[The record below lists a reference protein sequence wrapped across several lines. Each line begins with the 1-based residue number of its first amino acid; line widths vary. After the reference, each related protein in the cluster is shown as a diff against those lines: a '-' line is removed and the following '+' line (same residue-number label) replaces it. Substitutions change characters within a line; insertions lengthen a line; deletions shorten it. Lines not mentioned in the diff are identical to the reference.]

1 MSHVAPSGPSAS
13 ELDVFACPLD
23 GVNQIEASAG
33 TGKTWNICALYVRL
47 LLEKDLGADEILV
60 VTFTKAATAELH
72 ERIRARLAQLAHA
85 LDTGDDGGDPFI
97 ARLFET
103 TLAPERGLDPQ
114 TAAKRVRRALRAFD
128 QAAIH
133 TIHAFCQRALQ
144 EAPFAAAMPFA
155 FEMEADD
162 GALRFELAADFW
174 RTRVEPVAAAYPAF
188 AEWLVEYGAGP
199 AALDA
204 QLARRLKKPLA
215 RLRWDGLHA
224 ADDGAESAARAHF
237 DTAAAIWRDERG
249 VLGTLLADAQ
259 PSLNQRSHK
268 PEAVSEALDAWAR
281 YFEQASAVAALP
293 RAALK
298 LTQSALEKATKKG
311 GATPR
316 HAFFDVAQALEA
328 AVAALEA
335 AQRARWLSLVEQ
347 WLDAAPAELAQRKR
361 TRRVVS
367 FDDLLANLYRAL
379 DAHPW
384 LRETL
389 RARYPAALIDE
400 FQDTDPLQFAIF
412 DTIFAPAGPL
422 FLVGDPK
429 QAIYSFRAADLHTY
443 LAARAR
449 ASARYTLAVNQRSTP
464 AIVDACNR
472 VFGANPRAFVL
483 DGLDYEPVR
492 AGSRVRAPL
501 VDATDPLAGA
511 GDFRIW
517 TLPAGD
523 DVLTKRDA
531 QRHAAHACAAEIA
544 RLMRGARERAVT
556 LGGEPLA
563 ASGIAVLV
571 QTHRQGSLV
580 KRVLA
585 AWGIGSV
592 ELAQASVFATIDAEQ
607 LERVLAAIDAPGDL
621 RRLRSALA
629 SDWFGLDAAALW
641 RLEQG
646 DAEQDGIDAAAR
658 GASGN
663 GGGARA
669 ASAGAP
675 APSPAD
681 ADAMGWVERFSRY
694 RLLWRE
700 RGFAVMWRTLAGEL
714 RIAERLMAGADG
726 ERRVTDVNHLAELTQ
741 ARASAQPG
749 IAPTLRWLAAQ
760 RLEGGGDD
768 AQLRLESDRN
778 LVQIVTV
785 HKSKGLEYAIVFCP
799 FLNDGGLRE
808 PAGSGLPDA
817 REYHDESGCAVL
829 HYGCDDEAAERAS
842 REAVREQAAER
853 ARLVYV
859 ALTRAVYRCYLVA
872 GTYQSSRSTKEAR
885 RSVLNWLVAG
895 AGRDFDAWLKE
906 PPEDAELAER
916 WQALAGGPVT
926 LGALPVPA
934 HREPLAA
941 GHDAQATRAAR
952 RATRGLRD
960 AWRIASFS
968 SLASAIAR
976 DESGIARAAD
986 DEMRPDHDA
995 LAAALGADA
1004 LEPPDAA
1011 AAIAP
1016 APAAPRE
1023 LAEDDILAFPRG
1035 AAAGE
1040 CLHRLLELSNFAD
1053 ASTWPPAALRALHE
1067 RPVEAEL
1074 ALAERLPAMM
1084 TRLVADLAATELVP
1098 GMRLAALDPARRL
1111 TEMEFLFPAP
1121 ALDFNALRRL
1131 LAAHGYPDVALEA
1144 GTLAGFVKGFIDMIV
1159 EHDGRFWIV
1168 DWKSNHLGTTP
1179 EAYGER
1185 ALDAAMAHH
1194 AYHLQAL
1201 LYMVALHRYLR
1212 VRMRGYDYDAHIA
1225 GYLYVFVRGV
1235 RPDWRNG
1242 GASAGV
1248 HARRPAR
1255 ALIEALDALMREGMH
1270 ERGRRTFRVDGRPG
1284 GPSARAG
1291 RFRAR
1296 ARRRLRAPDRDAVAA
1311 CRRERRGRALGGTR
1325 GVRREPRDGG
1335 GARMR
1340 RAARARAARRRAV
1353 RRRTR
1358 GARRERRDRVRWHRA
1373 RRRVPTR
1380 RRSRWSAVSRA
1391 LLRIR
1396 DAARE
1401 RARRA
1406 EPMRRRAGGRRRCAL
1421 ARRARRAARP
1431 LFRAAEGA
1439 GRRLAARCGPHRAHG
1454 PRDDRERR
1462 AGHRQ
1467 DDDGRRRDR
1476 VPARCASGLADRACR
1491 AHRQGRAADAG
1502 GAARARRQP
1511 AGGTRGAPAAHV
1523 LHAAPAAG
1531 RWPGRALRA
1540 PPRQSAAVR
1549 SRRRRR
1555 GFDDRRRARR
1565 AFARRARAERAPRAA
1580 RRQGSARGRRGGRG
1594 VRRAERASRV
1604 QPGDVRDDRAH
1615 ARRRRGR
1622 VRGGAA
1628 GRVRRAGGR
1637 RGARGG
1643 RACGSGRYGRGRARD
1658 GRRRSCGR
1666 TNDRGRSRTNDH
1678 GRSRGDGGRAGIR
1691 RATRAG
1697 AARGPARRRARIE
1710 SDRRRCAGIVVRVRR
1725 RRIRWG
1731 HVGRRAGGRRAR
1743 CREARWRGAEPRR
1756 AARRAS
1762 GRRRIARRRA
1772 QPARCVRRACPVG
1785 FGGCFRPGKRRAR
1798 VRAGGRSRPGRFA
1811 GGRVFRRAGRVD
1823 RSGRTRVARQRGLF
1837 VLRRRFGECR
1847 SRRAA
1852 KRRGDGDRR
1861 GRAHRAAGCAGS
1873 DGADA
1878 ARDRAIGRFRR
1889 RAADR
1894 LRRLA

>member
-316 HAFFDVAQALEA
+316 HAFFDVAQALEV

-464 AIVDACNR
+464 AIVGACNR

-1016 APAAPRE
+1016 APAAAPRE

-1255 ALIEALDALMREGMH
+1255 ALIEALDALMREG
-1270 ERGRRTFRVDGRPG
+1270 
-1284 GPSARAG
+1284 
-1291 RFRAR
+1291 
-1296 ARRRLRAPDRDAVAA
+1296 DA
-1311 CRRERRGRALGGTR
+1311 
-1325 GVRREPRDGG
+1325 
-1335 GARMR
+1335 
-1340 RAARARAARRRAV
+1340 
-1353 RRRTR
+1353 
-1358 GARRERRDRVRWHRA
+1358 
-1373 RRRVPTR
+1373 
-1380 RRSRWSAVSRA
+1380 
-1391 LLRIR
+1391 
-1396 DAARE
+1396 
-1401 RARRA
+1401 
-1406 EPMRRRAGGRRRCAL
+1406 
-1421 ARRARRAARP
+1421 
-1431 LFRAAEGA
+1431 
-1439 GRRLAARCGPHRAHG
+1439 
-1454 PRDDRERR
+1454 
-1462 AGHRQ
+1462 
-1467 DDDGRRRDR
+1467 
-1476 VPARCASGLADRACR
+1476 
-1491 AHRQGRAADAG
+1491 
-1502 GAARARRQP
+1502 
-1511 AGGTRGAPAAHV
+1511 
-1523 LHAAPAAG
+1523 
-1531 RWPGRALRA
+1531 
-1540 PPRQSAAVR
+1540 
-1549 SRRRRR
+1549 
-1555 GFDDRRRARR
+1555 
-1565 AFARRARAERAPRAA
+1565 
-1580 RRQGSARGRRGGRG
+1580 
-1594 VRRAERASRV
+1594 
-1604 QPGDVRDDRAH
+1604 
-1615 ARRRRGR
+1615 
-1622 VRGGAA
+1622 
-1628 GRVRRAGGR
+1628 
-1637 RGARGG
+1637 
-1643 RACGSGRYGRGRARD
+1643 
-1658 GRRRSCGR
+1658 
-1666 TNDRGRSRTNDH
+1666 
-1678 GRSRGDGGRAGIR
+1678 
-1691 RATRAG
+1691 
-1697 AARGPARRRARIE
+1697 
-1710 SDRRRCAGIVVRVRR
+1710 
-1725 RRIRWG
+1725 
-1731 HVGRRAGGRRAR
+1731 
-1743 CREARWRGAEPRR
+1743 
-1756 AARRAS
+1756 
-1762 GRRRIARRRA
+1762 
-1772 QPARCVRRACPVG
+1772 
-1785 FGGCFRPGKRRAR
+1785 
-1798 VRAGGRSRPGRFA
+1798 
-1811 GGRVFRRAGRVD
+1811 
-1823 RSGRTRVARQRGLF
+1823 
-1837 VLRRRFGECR
+1837 
-1847 SRRAA
+1847 
-1852 KRRGDGDRR
+1852 
-1861 GRAHRAAGCAGS
+1861 
-1873 DGADA
+1873 
-1878 ARDRAIGRFRR
+1878 
-1889 RAADR
+1889 
-1894 LRRLA
+1894 

>member
-1 MSHVAPSGPSAS
+1 MSRAAPAAALPR
-13 ELDVFACPLD
+13 ELDVFACRLD

-85 LDTGDDGGDPFI
+85 LDTGDDGGDPFV

-103 TLAPERGLDPQ
+103 TLSPECGLDPQ

-174 RTRVEPVAAAYPAF
+174 RTRVEPVAAAHPAF

-215 RLRWDGLHA
+215 ELRWDGLHT
-224 ADDGAESAARAHF
+224 ADDDAPAAARAHF
-237 DTAAAIWRDERG
+237 DTAAGIWRDERG
-249 VLGTLLADAQ
+249 ALDALLADAQ

-268 PEAVSEALDAWAR
+268 PEAVAEALDAWAR

-298 LTQSALEKATKKG
+298 LTQTALEKATKKG

-328 AVAALEA
+328 AVAAVEA
-335 AQRARWLSLVEQ
+335 AQRGRWLALVAQ
-347 WLDAAPAELAQRKR
+347 WLDTAPAELAQRKR

-367 FDDLLANLYRAL
+367 FDDLLTNLYRAL
-379 DAHPW
+379 EAHPW

-412 DTIFAPAGPL
+412 DTIFAPVGPL

-472 VFGANPRAFVL
+472 VFSANPRAFVL

-501 VDATDPLAGA
+501 ADATDPLAGA
-511 GDFRIW
+511 GDFRVW

-523 DVLTKRDA
+523 DALTKRDA

-544 RLMRGARERAVT
+544 RLMRGARAREAT

-563 ASGIAVLV
+563 ASDIAVLV
-571 QTHRQGSLV
+571 QTHKQGSLV

-646 DAEQDGIDAAAR
+646 DAAQGDAEGAERDAKAGDARQSDGRAR
-658 GASGN
+658 
-663 GGGARA
+663 
-669 ASAGAP
+669 ASAGAS
-675 APSPAD
+675 AKPSAD

-700 RGFAVMWRTLAGEL
+700 RGFAVMWRTLANEL
-714 RIAERLMAGADG
+714 RIAERLMAGPDG
-726 ERRVTDVNHLAELTQ
+726 ERRVTDINHLAELTQ

-808 PAGSGLPDA
+808 PGGSGLPDA
-817 REYHDESGCAVL
+817 REYHDEAGGAVL

-842 REAVREQAAER
+842 REAIREQAAER

-872 GTYQSSRSTKEAR
+872 GTYVSSRSTKEAR

-916 WQALAGGPVT
+916 WQALASGPVT
-926 LGALPVPA
+926 LGPLPVPA

-941 GHDAQATRAAR
+941 GHDASATQAAR

-968 SLASAIAR
+968 SLTSAIAR
-976 DESGIARAAD
+976 EESGVASVAD
-986 DEMRPDHDA
+986 EEMRPDHDA
-995 LAAALGADA
+995 LADA
-1004 LEPPDAA
+1004 PDAA
-1011 AAIAP
+1011 VDAGAPDAVARAAAAVAP
-1016 APAAPRE
+1016 EP
-1023 LAEDDILAFPRG
+1023 AEDDILAFPRG

-1040 CLHRLLELSNFAD
+1040 CLHRLFELSDFSD
-1053 ASTWPPAALRALHE
+1053 ASTWPAAALRALHE

-1084 TRLVADLAATELVP
+1084 TRLVADLAAAELVP

-1179 EAYGER
+1179 DAYGAR

-1201 LYMVALHRYLR
+1201 LYTVALHRYLR
-1212 VRMRGYDYDAHIA
+1212 VCVRDYDYDTHIA
-1225 GYLYVFVRGV
+1225 GYLYLFVRGV
-1235 RPDWRNG
+1235 RPDWRSG
-1242 GASAGV
+1242 GAPAGV
-1248 HARRPAR
+1248 HVRRPAR
-1255 ALIEALDALMREGMH
+1255 ALVEALDALMREG
-1270 ERGRRTFRVDGRPG
+1270 
-1284 GPSARAG
+1284 
-1291 RFRAR
+1291 
-1296 ARRRLRAPDRDAVAA
+1296 AA
-1311 CRRERRGRALGGTR
+1311 
-1325 GVRREPRDGG
+1325 
-1335 GARMR
+1335 
-1340 RAARARAARRRAV
+1340 
-1353 RRRTR
+1353 
-1358 GARRERRDRVRWHRA
+1358 
-1373 RRRVPTR
+1373 
-1380 RRSRWSAVSRA
+1380 
-1391 LLRIR
+1391 
-1396 DAARE
+1396 
-1401 RARRA
+1401 
-1406 EPMRRRAGGRRRCAL
+1406 
-1421 ARRARRAARP
+1421 
-1431 LFRAAEGA
+1431 
-1439 GRRLAARCGPHRAHG
+1439 
-1454 PRDDRERR
+1454 
-1462 AGHRQ
+1462 
-1467 DDDGRRRDR
+1467 
-1476 VPARCASGLADRACR
+1476 
-1491 AHRQGRAADAG
+1491 
-1502 GAARARRQP
+1502 
-1511 AGGTRGAPAAHV
+1511 
-1523 LHAAPAAG
+1523 
-1531 RWPGRALRA
+1531 
-1540 PPRQSAAVR
+1540 
-1549 SRRRRR
+1549 
-1555 GFDDRRRARR
+1555 
-1565 AFARRARAERAPRAA
+1565 
-1580 RRQGSARGRRGGRG
+1580 
-1594 VRRAERASRV
+1594 
-1604 QPGDVRDDRAH
+1604 
-1615 ARRRRGR
+1615 
-1622 VRGGAA
+1622 
-1628 GRVRRAGGR
+1628 
-1637 RGARGG
+1637 
-1643 RACGSGRYGRGRARD
+1643 
-1658 GRRRSCGR
+1658 
-1666 TNDRGRSRTNDH
+1666 
-1678 GRSRGDGGRAGIR
+1678 
-1691 RATRAG
+1691 
-1697 AARGPARRRARIE
+1697 
-1710 SDRRRCAGIVVRVRR
+1710 
-1725 RRIRWG
+1725 
-1731 HVGRRAGGRRAR
+1731 
-1743 CREARWRGAEPRR
+1743 
-1756 AARRAS
+1756 
-1762 GRRRIARRRA
+1762 
-1772 QPARCVRRACPVG
+1772 
-1785 FGGCFRPGKRRAR
+1785 
-1798 VRAGGRSRPGRFA
+1798 
-1811 GGRVFRRAGRVD
+1811 
-1823 RSGRTRVARQRGLF
+1823 
-1837 VLRRRFGECR
+1837 
-1847 SRRAA
+1847 
-1852 KRRGDGDRR
+1852 
-1861 GRAHRAAGCAGS
+1861 
-1873 DGADA
+1873 
-1878 ARDRAIGRFRR
+1878 
-1889 RAADR
+1889 
-1894 LRRLA
+1894 